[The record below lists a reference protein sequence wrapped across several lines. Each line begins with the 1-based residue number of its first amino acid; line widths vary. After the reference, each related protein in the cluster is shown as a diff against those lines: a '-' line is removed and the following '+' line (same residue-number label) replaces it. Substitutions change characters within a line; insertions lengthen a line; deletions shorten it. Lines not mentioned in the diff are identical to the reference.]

1 MILRRVIGVPGEWV
15 QRADDGGFIQLP
27 KEHLWI
33 ECENDQERQ

>member
-1 MILRRVIGVPGEWV
+1 MILRRVVGVPGEWV